1 MTLDEFV
8 AQGWQDHT
16 TDAEGVYGRFGDAPS
31 LVTEAAHLPALAG
44 LIVHVSAEHLGRFA
58 DGIAHLE
65 RLETLPVFDAASPP
79 GKALLRSKAVLH
91 HCAGNKDRAERCLA
105 AGLSGGDV
113 PEASDRIR
121 MLAVASSALVGQKQ
135 MDRARA
141 DFEEAIALASY
152 GPTKEDPASRAL
164 AVTSHN
170 IATEFENRAELTD
183 DERAMMLRCAFVS
196 RDFWK
201 IAGGWMEAE
210 RSEYRLTM
218 SHLKAGDA
226 KSALGHAKECL
237 AIVESNGSDP
247 FEAFFAREA
256 IARANLAGRNA
267 GAARREHEAMT
278 ALLPS
283 IADESARKFA
293 ADELAKLATDLPA
306 PRERTPRAPKAGVL
320 KSPWK

>member
-1 MTLDEFV
+1 MTLEEFV
-8 AQGWQDHT
+8 SQGFADHT
-16 TDAEGVYGRFGDAPS
+16 ADAEGVFGRFGDAPS
-31 LVTEAAHLPALAG
+31 LVTEAAHLPMLAG
-44 LIVHVSAEHLGRFA
+44 LIVHVSGEHLGRWA
-58 DGIAHLE
+58 DGLAHLD
-65 RLETLPVFDAASPP
+65 RLEALPVFDASSPH
-79 GKALLRSKAVLH
+79 GRSLLRSKAILH
-91 HCAGNKDRAERCLA
+91 HCAGNTDEAARCLA
-105 AGLSGGDV
+105 AGTSGGDV

-121 MLAVASSALVGQKQ
+121 VLAVAASALAGQKQ
-135 MDRARA
+135 LDRARA
-141 DFEEAIALASY
+141 DLEEAVSLAAY
-152 GPTKEDPASRAL
+152 GPGKDDPASRAL

-170 IATEFENRAELTD
+170 LAVEFEKRDELND
-183 DERAMMLRCAFVS
+183 DERALMLRCALIS

-201 IAGGWMEAE
+201 IAGGWLEAE

-226 KSALGHAKECL
+226 RSALGHAKECL
-237 AIVESNGSDP
+237 SVVEANGSDP

-256 IARANLAGRNA
+256 IARASLAGRNA

-283 IADESARKFA
+283 IADEGARKFA
-293 ADELAKLATDLPA
+293 QDELAKLAADLPA